1 MPRRGSRRAEDGAD
15 GEASGSGRKR
25 GRTETTKA
33 VSAANAAS
41 YTEMIGMYS
50 SAHAAAAVA
59 AAAVSG
65 NAANAYGAMP
75 QAPMATVEVPMARMA
90 TYGYAPAGASV
101 DATGDGGVVFAP
113 SPPPVPTMNATATGQ
128 QQQMN
133 AMHAYANAYII
144 AQQWNSYFQQQAAR
158 NQAVAGAQIPTHVS
172 HAGST
177 MTFPPGVASEELR
190 KRPRLV
196 WTPALHARF
205 VDAVRKLG
213 VKTAVPKS
221 IMKLMNVEG
230 LTRENVASHLQKY
243 RQHLKR
249 LHDSSES
256 TMAGMET
263 TSLKGGKKRRNRKK
277 DDQSHSGS
285 GGEQG
290 SGQGSRPSNEGQDS
304 GSGARDENTRNVK
317 VSSSEEEPV
326 DPGTRRLPIAS

>member
-1 MPRRGSRRAEDGAD
+1 M
-15 GEASGSGRKR
+15 
-25 GRTETTKA
+25 ETTEA
-33 VSAANAAS
+33 VPAAEMDAANVAS

-50 SAHAAAAVA
+50 SAHAAAAAA

-65 NAANAYGAMP
+65 NAANAYGARP
-75 QAPMATVEVPMARMA
+75 RAPMAAVEVPMARMA

-101 DATGDGGVVFAP
+101 DTTGDGSVLFAP
-113 SPPPVPTMNATATGQ
+113 SPPPVPTMNATATG

-144 AQQWNSYFQQQAAR
+144 AQQWNNYFQQHAAR
-158 NQAVAGAQIPTHVS
+158 NQAVAGAQMPAHVS

-196 WTPALHARF
+196 WTPALHERF
-205 VDAVRKLG
+205 VDAVQKLG

-326 DPGTRRLPIAS
+326 DPGTRRLPIAR

>member
-1 MPRRGSRRAEDGAD
+1 M
-15 GEASGSGRKR
+15 
-25 GRTETTKA
+25 ETTKA
-33 VSAANAAS
+33 VPANVMDAS

-50 SAHAAAAVA
+50 SAHAATA
-59 AAAVSG
+59 AAAAARASG

-75 QAPMATVEVPMARMA
+75 QAPMAAVEVPMARMA

-101 DATGDGGVVFAP
+101 DATGDGGVVFAA

-144 AQQWNSYFQQQAAR
+144 AQQWSSYFQQQAAR
-158 NQAVAGAQIPTHVS
+158 NQAVAGAQMPTHVS
-172 HAGST
+172 HAGSA

-196 WTPALHARF
+196 WTPALHERF
-205 VDAVRKLG
+205 VDAVQKLG

>member
-1 MPRRGSRRAEDGAD
+1 
-15 GEASGSGRKR
+15 
-25 GRTETTKA
+25 
-33 VSAANAAS
+33 
-41 YTEMIGMYS
+41 
-50 SAHAAAAVA
+50 
-59 AAAVSG
+59 
-65 NAANAYGAMP
+65 
-75 QAPMATVEVPMARMA
+75 
-90 TYGYAPAGASV
+90 
-101 DATGDGGVVFAP
+101 
-113 SPPPVPTMNATATGQ
+113 MNATATGQ

>member
-1 MPRRGSRRAEDGAD
+1 
-15 GEASGSGRKR
+15 
-25 GRTETTKA
+25 
-33 VSAANAAS
+33 
-41 YTEMIGMYS
+41 
-50 SAHAAAAVA
+50 
-59 AAAVSG
+59 
-65 NAANAYGAMP
+65 
-75 QAPMATVEVPMARMA
+75 
-90 TYGYAPAGASV
+90 
-101 DATGDGGVVFAP
+101 
-113 SPPPVPTMNATATGQ
+113 
-128 QQQMN
+128 
-133 AMHAYANAYII
+133 
-144 AQQWNSYFQQQAAR
+144 
-158 NQAVAGAQIPTHVS
+158 
-172 HAGST
+172 

-205 VDAVRKLG
+205 VDAVQKLG

-263 TSLKGGKKRRNRKK
+263 TSLKGGKKRRLRKK